1 MPSAP
6 RIGTPTYAPIVMS
19 RAALVEAYSGTAM
32 ASGAIC
38 GAAPVT
44 MYWQNESDQ
53 GWEPPVALP

>member
-1 MPSAP
+1 
-6 RIGTPTYAPIVMS
+6 MS